1 MFRQTRDFAVLIS
14 PERVTMSDRFSVKPL
29 DRRRIDQAWP
39 LVQTGRAA
47 DDREAWRHYAGL
59 LLGTADGGIRTVEGD
74 HGYIHGI
81 YAYQVLPSPRHGK
94 VFQVDMFLALDLIE
108 PEAAIDVLLDDMDR
122 VALDLGCNAVHLHLP
137 QREGIG
143 SSVSVALA
151 RALDHGHH
159 REDLRLCRPLA

>member
-1 MFRQTRDFAVLIS
+1 
-14 PERVTMSDRFSVKPL
+14 MSDRFTVKPL

-47 DDREAWRHYAGL
+47 DDRDAWRRYAGL
-59 LLGTADGGIRTVEGD
+59 LLETADGGIRTVEGD

-94 VFQVDMFLALDLIE
+94 VLQVDMFLALDLIE
-108 PEAAIDVLLDDMDR
+108 PEAAIDLLLDDMDR
-122 VALDLGCNAVHLHLP
+122 MAVELGCNAVHLHLP

-143 SSVSVALA
+143 KSVSIALA
-151 RALDHGHH
+151 RALEHGHH
-159 REDLRLCRPLA
+159 REDLRLCRPLT

>member
-1 MFRQTRDFAVLIS
+1 MLIS
-14 PERVTMSDRFSVKPL
+14 PGRVTMSDRFNVKPL
-29 DRRRIDQAWP
+29 DHSRIDQAWP

-47 DDREAWRHYAGL
+47 ADREAWRRYAGL
-59 LLGTADGGIRTVEGD
+59 LLGPADSGIRTVEGD

-108 PEAAIDVLLDDMDR
+108 PEAPIDVLLDDMDR
-122 VALDLGCNAVHLHLP
+122 MALDRGCNAVHLHLP

-143 SSVSVALA
+143 ASVSIALA

-159 REDLRLCRPLA
+159 REDLRLCRPLV

>member
-1 MFRQTRDFAVLIS
+1 
-14 PERVTMSDRFSVKPL
+14 MSDRFTVKTL
-29 DRRRIDQAWP
+29 DRRRVDQAWP

-47 DDREAWRHYAGL
+47 NDRDAWRHYANQ
-59 LLGTADGGIRTVEGD
+59 LLGTADSGIRTVEGE
-74 HGYIHGI
+74 HGYLHGI
-81 YAYQVLPSPRHGK
+81 YAFKVLPSPRHAK

-108 PEAAIDVLLDDMDR
+108 PEAAIDVLLDDMDQMA
-122 VALDLGCNAVHLHLP
+122 VDLGCNAVHLHLP

-143 SSVSVALA
+143 ASVSVALA